1 MTMTAERPPAP
12 EQLPSPRRLG
22 SGDILRLGA
31 HGMRT
36 RPLRA
41 VLSALGIAI
50 GIAAMIAVVSIPAS
64 SNKALADQ
72 LAALGP
78 NLLTVKP
85 GKTFFSED
93 AKLPTT
99 SVPMVKHIKPVT
111 GACATGSIKDA
122 TVRRND
128 KVNASETSGLA
139 VLAAELNLLQVLNG
153 SVNSGKWLDDVK
165 AKYPTVVLGSVAATR
180 LGITSVDPANP
191 PQVWI
196 GGQWFTVV
204 GVLNAMPLAPEIER
218 SVLVGWDAAKQYLG
232 FKGDPGTVYVRAKD
246 SQVNN
251 VRNVLAATVNPK
263 NPNEVE
269 VARPSDALKA
279 QKLAEDSFSALF
291 LALGGVALLV
301 GGVGVANTMVISV
314 LERRREIGL
323 RRALGATKRQVRGQF
338 LAESVLLSGLGGLV
352 GVVIGVGVTAVY
364 ALGQHWPAVLPPE
377 ALAGGVAI
385 SCVVGAIA
393 GAYPAMRAARL
404 PPTQALS

>member
-1 MTMTAERPPAP
+1 
-12 EQLPSPRRLG
+12 
-22 SGDILRLGA
+22 
-31 HGMRT
+31 T

-165 AKYPTVVLGSVAATR
+165 AKYPTVVLGSVA
-180 LGITSVDPANP
+180 
-191 PQVWI
+191 
-196 GGQWFTVV
+196 VV
-204 GVLNAMPLAPEIER
+204 VL
-218 SVLVGWDAAKQYLG
+218 
-232 FKGDPGTVYVRAKD
+232 
-246 SQVNN
+246 
-251 VRNVLAATVNPK
+251 
-263 NPNEVE
+263 
-269 VARPSDALKA
+269 
-279 QKLAEDSFSALF
+279 
-291 LALGGVALLV
+291 LALPSA
-301 GGVGVANTMVISV
+301 
-314 LERRREIGL
+314 RRL
-323 RRALGATKRQVRGQF
+323 DQK
-338 LAESVLLSGLGGLV
+338 
-352 GVVIGVGVTAVY
+352 
-364 ALGQHWPAVLPPE
+364 
-377 ALAGGVAI
+377 
-385 SCVVGAIA
+385 
-393 GAYPAMRAARL
+393 
-404 PPTQALS
+404 